1 MDLMARRISPVRC
14 AGMVVWEIC
23 SMGSGARQKPERL
36 AAKLK
41 EIRLTLGLSQ
51 GGMVKHLGLAEY
63 MGRERISAFE
73 KEGSDAREPDL
84 ITLKAYANVAGVSV
98 DDLIDDDVDLPKNLM
113 AGAHTRWLRGK
124 PQKRQSQAA
133 VNRITVTLWL
143 DIESDSGVARD
154 EYRARKDIEKSH
166 LRQYWMKKLGD
177 RDYEL
182 TMSFEDEEDLDERI
196 YALLGLIMREARGRK
211 CNIKVKVR
219 EKGTYRSW

>member
-1 MDLMARRISPVRC
+1 
-14 AGMVVWEIC
+14 
-23 SMGSGARQKPERL
+23 MGSGARQKPERL

-166 LRQYWMKKLGD
+166 LKQYGMKKLSD

-182 TMSFEDEEDLDERI
+182 TMSYEDDEDLDERI
-196 YALLGLIMREARGRK
+196 YALLGLIMRKARGRK
-211 CNIKVKVR
+211 CNIKVNVR
-219 EKGTYRSW
+219 EKGTDRYW